1 MDAFSRGCRMATL
14 STGGWMDALRRG
26 SWMDALSRGV
36 EWMPPVW
43 MVG

>member
-1 MDAFSRGCRMATL
+1 MDALCRGGIMATL
-14 STGGWMDALRRG
+14 STRDWMDALRRG
-26 SWMDALSRGV
+26 GWMDALSRGV

>member
-1 MDAFSRGCRMATL
+1 MDALSRGGRMATIR
-14 STGGWMDALRRG
+14 TGGWMDALRRG
-26 SWMDALSRGV
+26 GWMDALSRGF